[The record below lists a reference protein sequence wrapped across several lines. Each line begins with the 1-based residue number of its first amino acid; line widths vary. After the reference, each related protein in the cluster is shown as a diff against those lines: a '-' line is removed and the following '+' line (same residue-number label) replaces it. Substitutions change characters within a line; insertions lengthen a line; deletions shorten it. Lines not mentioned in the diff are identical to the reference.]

1 MDEYPLITPLSDHI
15 SAGNL
20 PGLPKVSLHIHM
32 PVALEDHTFLFQ
44 QSSLPTPPWS
54 RTPLLVHHPMAR
66 QFVGSRRI
74 PQSPPH
80 HPRMARPPSQRCD
93 IPIRRHL
100 ATRNL
105 AHDVQHVLT
114 KPPRLLHRHL
124 IWIVLHSLYIC
135 YKNNKKFAKL
145 IRKTGF
151 SAFRMSL
158 FTSGIRPQ
166 N

>member
-1 MDEYPLITPLSDHI
+1 MDEYPLITPLSYHV

-20 PGLPKVSLHIHM
+20 PRFPKVSPHIHM

-66 QFVGSRRI
+66 QLSGSRCI
-74 PQSPPH
+74 PQSPSH
-80 HPRMARPPSQRCD
+80 HPRMARPPCQRCD

-100 ATRNL
+100 ATRDL

-114 KPPRLLHRHL
+114 KPPRLLHRHF
-124 IWIVLHSLYIC
+124 IWIVLHSLIYLLQKST
-135 YKNNKKFAKL
+135 YP
-145 IRKTGF
+145 R
-151 SAFRMSL
+151 
-158 FTSGIRPQ
+158 SGQ
-166 N
+166 Q

>member
-1 MDEYPLITPLSDHI
+1 MDEHPLTH
-15 SAGNL
+15 NL

-66 QFVGSRRI
+66 QLSGSRCI

-80 HPRMARPPSQRCD
+80 HPRMARPPRQRCD

-124 IWIVLHSLYIC
+124 INLQNLSEKPVFLHSACRSSPLGSGPKTKRWGQAPRLSFQKILYLG
-135 YKNNKKFAKL
+135 A
-145 IRKTGF
+145 
-151 SAFRMSL
+151 
-158 FTSGIRPQ
+158 
-166 N
+166 